1 MFDNFW
7 GNASTAATLERMIAT
22 HRIPQTLLLSG
33 PEGVGKS
40 TLVRRFAA
48 RLLGES
54 ASHAASQ
61 MTAPGGHHG
70 LSLEEKIEQDDLS
83 REENRTIIADREKWT
98 GEKRGDDPLFF
109 SSYPDFVT
117 FCPEGPLRQIS
128 IPQMR
133 LVRDR
138 AQLLPSRGRW
148 RVFLIDQF
156 DRASHQVADS
166 LLKTLEEPPSH
177 LILFMT
183 AENPFDLPPTIR
195 SRSVQFHLSPLSDEE
210 MLSFSN
216 SRGLQDAKKRLALS
230 GGCPGVACSM
240 DLQVY
245 EKRRTALL
253 ALLDAAAG
261 GSFAQWVQ
269 RSESLI
275 ASKSE
280 KLDLYF
286 KILYGLLEDLLLLMH
301 GKTTVRN
308 QDIAGDLTKL
318 ASRVSFAWVREAI
331 AFTDELIGLQR
342 RNVQKG
348 PSLDQGVVRLRKV
361 LAL

>member
-1 MFDNFW
+1 MFEKFW
-7 GNASTAATLERMIAT
+7 GNASTAAALERMIAA
-22 HRIPQTLLLSG
+22 HRIPQTILLSG
-33 PEGVGKS
+33 PEGVGKA
-40 TLVRRFAA
+40 TLVRRFAV
-48 RLLGES
+48 RLLS
-54 ASHAASQ
+54 DATPQ
-61 MTAPGGHHG
+61 PVLTMTAPGASHG
-70 LSLEEKIEQDDLS
+70 LSLGEKIEQDDLS
-83 REENRTIIADREKWT
+83 REENRTVIAEREKWT
-98 GEKRGDDPLFF
+98 GEKRTDDPLFF
-109 SSYPDFVT
+109 STYPDFVT

-128 IPQMR
+128 LPQMR
-133 LVRDR
+133 LLREK
-138 AQLLPSRGRW
+138 AQLLPSRGHW

-156 DRASHQVADS
+156 DRATHQVADS
-166 LLKTLEEPPSH
+166 LLKTLEEPPAH

-195 SRSVQFHLSPLSDEE
+195 SRSVLFHLSPISDKE
-210 MLSFSN
+210 MLSFAE
-216 SRGLQDAKKRLALS
+216 SRGLKDANKRLALS
-230 GGCPGVACSM
+230 GGCPGLALTM
-240 DLQVY
+240 DLQAY

-253 ALLDAAAG
+253 ALLEAAAG

-308 QDIAGDLTKL
+308 QDIAGELTRL
-318 ASRVSFAWVREAI
+318 ASKVTFAWIREAI

-348 PSLDQGVVRLRKV
+348 PSLDQGVVRLRNA
-361 LAL
+361 LA

>member
-1 MFDNFW
+1 MFDKFW
-7 GNASTAATLERMIAT
+7 GNASTAATLERMIST

-48 RLLGES
+48 RLLNE
-54 ASHAASQ
+54 ASSQAAAQ
-61 MTAPGGHHG
+61 MTAPGIHHG

-83 REENRTIIADREKWT
+83 REQNRAIIADREKWT

-216 SRGLQDAKKRLALS
+216 SRGLNDAKKRLALS

-301 GKTTVRN
+301 GKTSVRN

-318 ASRVSFAWVREAI
+318 AARVNFAWVREAI

-348 PSLDQGVVRLRKV
+348 PSLDQGVVRLRKMM
-361 LAL
+361 AL

>member
-1 MFDNFW
+1 MI
-7 GNASTAATLERMIAT
+7 TL

-33 PEGVGKS
+33 PEGVGKA

-54 ASHAASQ
+54 ASQAMALDGRHRI
-61 MTAPGGHHG
+61 
-70 LSLEEKIEQDDLS
+70 SLEEKIEQDDLS

-109 SSYPDFVT
+109 STYADFVT

-138 AQLLPSRGRW
+138 SQLLPSRGRW

-166 LLKTLEEPPSH
+166 LLKTLEEPPPH

-195 SRSVQFHLSPLSDEE
+195 SRSVQFHLSPISDEE
-210 MLSFSN
+210 MLSFAK
-216 SRGLQDAKKRLALS
+216 SRGLKDAEKRLALS
-230 GGCPGVACSM
+230 GGCPGLACSM
-240 DLQVY
+240 DLQLY

-301 GKTTVRN
+301 GKTSVRN
-308 QDIAGDLTKL
+308 QDIAGDLVRL
-318 ASRVSFAWVREAI
+318 ASRVNFAWIREAI

-348 PSLDQGVVRLRKV
+348 PSLDQGVIRLRQVRV
-361 LAL
+361 L

>member
-1 MFDNFW
+1 MFEKFW
-7 GNASTAATLERMIAT
+7 GNASTAAALERMISSQ
-22 HRIPQTLLLSG
+22 RIPQTLLLSG
-33 PEGVGKS
+33 PEGVGKA
-40 TLVRRFAA
+40 TLARRFAA
-48 RLLGES
+48 RLLGEAAAQTSFQLS
-54 ASHAASQ
+54 AGVS
-61 MTAPGGHHG
+61 HHG
-70 LSLEEKIEQDDLS
+70 LSLE
-83 REENRTIIADREKWT
+83 REKWT
-98 GEKRGDDPLFF
+98 GEKRSDDPLFF
-109 SSYPDFVT
+109 STCPDFVT

-133 LVRDR
+133 LLRER

-166 LLKTLEEPPSH
+166 LLKTLEEPPPH
-177 LILFMT
+177 LILVVT

-195 SRSVQFHLSPLSDEE
+195 SRSVQFHLSPLSDDE

-216 SRGLQDAKKRLALS
+216 SRGLKDASKRLALS
-230 GGCPGVACSM
+230 GGCPGLACSM
-240 DLQVY
+240 DLQAY

-286 KILYGLLEDLLLLMH
+286 KILYGLLEDLLLVMH
-301 GKTTVRN
+301 GRTSLRN

-318 ASRVSFAWVREAI
+318 ASRVNFAWVREAI

-361 LAL
+361 QAL